1 MVSEGEVWLVA
12 GGNAL
17 LHAVGSLSSSVLGFT
32 RDGVKNAEVDVV
44 GIAGGTAA
52 GSNLWTNSLYSCNA
66 RSLPKVS
73 SGTEVR
79 EIEY

>member
-1 MVSEGEVWLVA
+1 MVSEGEVWLAA
-12 GGNAL
+12 GGNVL
-17 LHAVGSLSSSVLGFT
+17 VHAVVSLPSSGLGFT

-66 RSLPKVS
+66 RCLHKIS
-73 SGTEVR
+73 SRTEDR
-79 EIEY
+79 EIDY